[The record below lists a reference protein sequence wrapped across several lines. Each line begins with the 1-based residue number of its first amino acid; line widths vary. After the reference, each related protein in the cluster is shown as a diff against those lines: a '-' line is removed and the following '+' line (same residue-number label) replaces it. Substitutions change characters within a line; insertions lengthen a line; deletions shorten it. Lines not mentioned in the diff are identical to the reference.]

1 MVEATKKKWKLGNLT
16 RGLLEWDTRVAYL
29 AYLNESLKTP
39 TILVNP
45 QVRLTYVRVHSF
57 IF

>member
-45 QVRLTYVRVHSF
+45 QVRLTYVRVQSF